1 MNRGDVL
8 VFETNDEQYKD
19 WKYFRVIKAITEE
32 NRTENNKETG
42 AKLFVIG
49 NVYAKNKKVKKAE
62 KLFIGDFFR
71 MTQEGKVHVAEESDT
86 ALIFLT
92 NTEF

>member
-19 WKYFRVIKAITEE
+19 WKYFRAIRAVTEE
-32 NRTENNKETG
+32 NRNDTNRETG
-42 AKLFVIG
+42 AKLFIIG
-49 NVYAKNKKVKKAE
+49 NIYTKDKKVKKAE
-62 KLFIGDFFR
+62 KLFINDFFK
-71 MTQEGKVHVAEESDT
+71 MTQEGKVHVAEEADT

>member
-8 VFETNDEQYKD
+8 VFETDDEQYEN
-19 WKYFRVIKAITEE
+19 WKYFRTLRAVTEE
-32 NRTENNKETG
+32 NRNETNKEVG
-42 AKLFVIG
+42 AKLYIIG
-49 NVYAKNKKVKKAE
+49 NIYTKDKKVKKAE
-62 KLFIGDFFR
+62 KLFISDFFK
-71 MTQEGKVHVAEESDT
+71 MAQEGKVHVAEEADA

>member
-8 VFETNDEQYKD
+8 VFETDDEQYKE
-19 WKYFRVIKAITEE
+19 WKYFRVLRAITEE
-32 NRTENNKETG
+32 NRNDTNNETG
-42 AKLFVIG
+42 AKLFISG
-49 NVYAKNKKVKKAE
+49 NIYTKNKKVKKAE
-62 KLFIGDFFR
+62 KLFISDFFK
-71 MTQEGKVHVAEESDT
+71 MTQEGKVHVAEEADT